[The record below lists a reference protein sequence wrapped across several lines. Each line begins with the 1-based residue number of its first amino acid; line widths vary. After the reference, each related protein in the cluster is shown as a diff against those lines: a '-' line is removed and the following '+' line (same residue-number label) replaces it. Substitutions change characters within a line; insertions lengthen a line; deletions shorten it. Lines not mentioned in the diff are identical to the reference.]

1 MCCFVIGSTMRH
13 LLLVVPLLLGA
24 VPATMAQVSVSIGIH
39 LPVYPEFQRVPGY
52 PVYYAPNAPGNY
64 FFYDGLYWVFQAD
77 NWYSSDWYNG
87 PWQQTGP
94 DRVPLFVLRV
104 PVRYYQQ
111 PPGYFRPWRADAAP
125 RWGEHWGRDWE
136 RRRAGWDRWDR
147 RAAPAP
153 APLPS
158 YQGRYPQ
165 SRYPQDA
172 DQQRTIRSENYRYR
186 PRDPG
191 VAPAQQARPDRREAN
206 RSHGRP
212 EDRND
217 NRNDNRNDDQ
227 RGRDKERRGEPHDQQ
242 RGPNR

>member
-1 MCCFVIGSTMRH
+1 MRH
-13 LLLVVPLLLGA
+13 LLLALPLLLGA
-24 VPATMAQVSVSIGIH
+24 VPPALAQVSVSIGIH

-64 FFYDGLYWVFQAD
+64 FFYDGLYWVFQSD

-87 PWQQTGP
+87 PWQNVGP

-104 PVRYYQQ
+104 PVRYYRQ
-111 PPGYFRPWRADAAP
+111 PPGYFGQWRADAAP

-136 RRRAGWDRWDR
+136 QRRAGWDRWDR

-172 DQQRTIRSENYRYR
+172 DEQRAIRSENYGFRS
-186 PRDPG
+186 RDP
-191 VAPAQQARPDRREAN
+191 VHRSPPPQLARPERREQERRDQERGEPDRREG
-206 RSHGRP
+206 RS
-212 EDRND
+212 N
-217 NRNDNRNDDQ
+217 
-227 RGRDKERRGEPHDQQ
+227 GRDKDRDNDSRGHS
-242 RGPNR
+242 R